1 MGSLVQGLG
10 RGREGSDCVKAVGS
24 SLQSTCK
31 IWMACRQVWGLVFFS
46 ICICCFSFCQYFS
59 IVTFIALKN
68 TGYLR

>member
-31 IWMACRQVWGLVFFS
+31 IWMACRQVWGLVFFQYAFVVLAFVS
-46 ICICCFSFCQYFS
+46 IFP
-59 IVTFIALKN
+59 L
-68 TGYLR
+68 LLLLL